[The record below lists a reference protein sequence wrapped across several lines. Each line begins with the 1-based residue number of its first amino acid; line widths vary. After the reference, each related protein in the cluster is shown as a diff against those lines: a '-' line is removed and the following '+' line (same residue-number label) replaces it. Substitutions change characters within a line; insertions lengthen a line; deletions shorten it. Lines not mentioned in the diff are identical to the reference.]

1 MSFIV
6 HLEEIEDNRKD
17 INKSYDL
24 VDIIF
29 LTMVAALSGAE
40 GWKAIKL
47 FGDAKLDCLRQFRKF
62 ENGIPIRHSIG
73 RIIRGISAA
82 P

>member
-6 HLEEIEDNRKD
+6 HLEKIEDNPKD

-29 LTMVAALSGAE
+29 LIMAAALNRAE
-40 GWKAIKL
+40 GWKANKL
-47 FGDAKLDCLRQFRKF
+47 FGDAKLDWV
-62 ENGIPIRHSIG
+62 
-73 RIIRGISAA
+73 
-82 P
+82 